1 MQGLCSQVAYLVRHR
16 MNPKT
21 TVMSLKSTLFRSAL
35 LTLYKTGLYGL
46 SPRSLSGVGIVFML
60 HRVRPAPETNGF
72 APNALLEVTPEYLN
86 AVLTTVSALDYDLV
100 SMDEAHRRL
109 QQQNFDRKFA
119 VFSLDD
125 GYKDNLEFAAPIFAK
140 HQAPF
145 TVYLSSGMPDG
156 TVDLW
161 WMGLEAAIRAQ
172 DAIAWSVAGT
182 HYELTTKTPEEK
194 QQAFDTLYWPLRGLP
209 ELDQRVAIR
218 DLARKCGIDMR
229 QLTLDCALTWDEAR
243 ELSNHAFCTLG
254 AHTVDHFAL
263 SKLAETEARR
273 EIIEGADRIKQETG
287 VWPRHL
293 AFPYGDLGSAG
304 SREYELA
311 QFLGFDTAVTTQKGF
326 LTESHGV
333 NPYAMPRLSLNGDYQ
348 DLRMLEVLISGLPFA
363 LANLLPA
370 VETA

>member
-1 MQGLCSQVAYLVRHR
+1 
-16 MNPKT
+16 
-21 TVMSLKSTLFRSAL
+21 MSLKSKLFRSAL

-72 APNALLEVTPEYLN
+72 APNALLEITPDYLN

-109 QQQNFDRKFA
+109 QQQKFDRKFA
-119 VFSLDD
+119 VFTLDD

-161 WMGLEAAIRAQ
+161 WVGLEAAIRAK
-172 DAIAWSVAGT
+172 DSIDWSVAGVRHQLQT
-182 HYELTTKTPEEK
+182 SSPEEK
-194 QQAFDTLYWPLRGLP
+194 QQAFDTLYWPVRRLP

-218 DLARKCGIDMR
+218 DLARHCGIDLR
-229 QLTLDCALTWDEAR
+229 QITRDCALTWDEAR
-243 ELSNHAFCTLG
+243 ELSNHAFCTIG

-263 SKLAETEARR
+263 SKLPETEARR
-273 EIIEGADRIKQETG
+273 EIVEGADRIKQETG
-287 VWPRHL
+287 EWPRHL
-293 AFPYGDLGSAG
+293 AFPYGDSESAG
-304 SREYELA
+304 AREYEIA

-326 LTESHGV
+326 LTEAHGI

-348 DLRMLEVLISGLPFA
+348 DLRMLEVLMTGLPFA
-363 LANLLPA
+363 LASLLPS